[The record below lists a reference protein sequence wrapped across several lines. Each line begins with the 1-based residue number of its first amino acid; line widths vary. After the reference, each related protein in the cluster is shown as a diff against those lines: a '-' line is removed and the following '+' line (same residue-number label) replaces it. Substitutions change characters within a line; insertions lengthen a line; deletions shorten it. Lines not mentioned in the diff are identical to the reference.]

1 VDGRDKPG
9 HDADGDLAFYDNSK
23 SSQQSLSNLRRDPV
37 GDRQP
42 EPRQIENNAPVH
54 RRAREKNG
62 FGTRCSMPTPATIP
76 PTGNGSPE
84 PIIEHRPGRE
94 RAQSLRQ
101 DPREMS
107 TTWHPLYTSV
117 NPAIVAALTT
127 LGDDMDDEKPVLE
140 QMTDAMS
147 SAAEATKE
155 TAKTA
160 VKKVRKA
167 TKRVAKK
174 VTPKKKAAKKSKT
187 AKKAGKKS
195 AAKKSAKKSAK
206 KAVKKT
212 AKKKKKAKKSKR

>member
-1 VDGRDKPG
+1 MPALVRLVPG
-9 HDADGDLAFYDNSK
+9 IHALE
-23 SSQQSLSNLRRDPV
+23 PV
-37 GDRQP
+37 GRGDA
-42 EPRQIENNAPVH
+42 ELG
-54 RRAREKNG
+54 K
-62 FGTRCSMPTPATIP
+62 TC
-76 PTGNGSPE
+76 PE
-84 PIIEHRPGRE
+84 PIIAHRLGPRT

-107 TTWHPLYTSV
+107 TTRHPLYTSA

-140 QMTDAMS
+140 HVTDAMS

-155 TAKTA
+155 AAKTA

-167 TKRVAKK
+167 AKRVAKK
-174 VTPKKKAAKKSKT
+174 VTPKKKAAKKSKK

-206 KAVKKT
+206 KAVKKN

>member
-1 VDGRDKPG
+1 LRISIRSTYQG
-9 HDADGDLAFYDNSK
+9 
-23 SSQQSLSNLRRDPV
+23 QQSCNDKEGRSLRVFTPFWRRMQAPGDP
-37 GDRQP
+37 P
-42 EPRQIENNAPVH
+42 KP
-54 RRAREKNG
+54 
-62 FGTRCSMPTPATIP
+62 MPTPKTLRPAPNLVSDTIE
-76 PTGNGSPE
+76 SWRQE
-84 PIIEHRPGRE
+84 PAHPGCAGGLRE
-94 RAQSLRQ
+94 TRQPSDISALKTRAQSLRQ
-101 DPREMS
+101 GPREMS
-107 TTWHPLYTSV
+107 TTRHPLYTSA

-155 TAKTA
+155 AAKTA

-167 TKRVAKK
+167 AKRVAKK
-174 VTPKKKAAKKSKT
+174 VTPNKKAAKKSKT

-195 AAKKSAKKSAK
+195 SKKSAKKSAK